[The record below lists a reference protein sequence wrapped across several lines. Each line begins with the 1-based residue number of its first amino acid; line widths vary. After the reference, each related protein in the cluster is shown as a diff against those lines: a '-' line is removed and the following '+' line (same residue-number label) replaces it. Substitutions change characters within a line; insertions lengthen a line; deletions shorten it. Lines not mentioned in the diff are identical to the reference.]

1 MLRFL
6 TSGESHGPALVAILE
21 GMPAGLPL
29 SAEDINIELGR
40 RQVGYGRGGRMLIE
54 KDRVE
59 ILAGVRNGKTMASP
73 ITLLIRNT
81 DWENWKDKVT
91 PALTVPRP
99 GHADLAGVLKYR
111 FHDVRDVLERAS
123 ARETAARVA
132 VGAVCKKFLACFKV
146 GIYSRTMQ
154 IGTIK
159 DTASWHLTGKEW
171 AAIES
176 SPVRCLN
183 EKTARDMIKTID
195 RACNQGDTLGGT
207 LEIMAACVP
216 AGLGSYVQCDRR
228 LDGRLAGALMSIPA
242 IKSVEIGLGREV
254 AEFPGSKVHDEIHYQ
269 KNKGFYRASNNAG
282 GIEGGISNGEPI
294 AIRIGMKPIATLMK
308 PLLSVDF
315 KTKKKT
321 KAIVERSDVC
331 AVPAAGVI
339 AENVVSF
346 VLADAF
352 CEKFG
357 ADTMDEITR
366 SYYDYQRELQEY

>member
-29 SAEDINIELGR
+29 PEEDINIELSR
-40 RQVGYGRGGRMLIE
+40 RQVGYGRGGRMLVE

-59 ILAGVRNGKTMASP
+59 ILSGVRNGKTIASP
-73 ITLLIRNT
+73 ITLLIRNK
-81 DWENWKDKVT
+81 DWKNWKDKVT

-123 ARETAARVA
+123 ARETVARVA

-146 GIYSRTMQ
+146 GIYSRTIQ
-154 IGTIK
+154 IGPIK
-159 DTASWHLTGKEW
+159 DCAPWHLTEKEW
-171 AAIES
+171 TSIEN
-176 SPVRCLN
+176 SPVRCLD
-183 EKTARDMIKTID
+183 EKAARAMIKTID
-195 RACNQGDTLGGT
+195 NARNQGDTLGGM
-207 LEIMAACVP
+207 LEIIGSGVP
-216 AGLGSYVQCDRR
+216 IGLGSYVQCDRR
-228 LDGRLAGALMSIPA
+228 LDGRLAGALMSIQA

-254 AEFPGSKVHDEIHYQ
+254 AEFPGSKVHDEIHYR

-282 GIEGGISNGEPI
+282 GVEGGISNGEPI
-294 AIRIGMKPIATLMK
+294 TARIAMKPIATLLN
-308 PLLSVDF
+308 PLFSVDF
-315 KTKKKT
+315 RTKKKT

-339 AENVVSF
+339 AENVVGY

-357 ADTMDEITR
+357 ADTIDEITR
-366 SYYDYQRELQEY
+366 RYHDYHQELQK